1 MTKRLPSKYREI
13 GLDDDGDFETQQ
25 QLYAAWD
32 HYMKGSSIAEA
43 AEQSSLPD
51 WKVLNY
57 AHTSRNGKPSWA
69 EQRKQARLN
78 FIKDSN
84 DLTKVSLSR
93 AYKSTADTLFRCL
106 DKITRALEED
116 KLSGNEAVRAAD
128 VLLRGIEKL
137 HNIFAPALKTPLVNI
152 DLSKKIDEN
161 EVSDK
166 LEEWGLA
173 SKHGKQ
179 HGNT

>member
-1 MTKRLPSKYREI
+1 MAKLPAKYRDI

-32 HYMKGSSIAEA
+32 YYMKGYTIAEA
-43 AEQSSLPD
+43 ADKASLQE

-93 AYKSTADTLFRCL
+93 AYKSTADTLFKCL
-106 DKITRALEED
+106 DKITQALETD

-137 HNIFAPALKTPLVNI
+137 HNIFAPALKSPLVNI

-161 EVSDK
+161 EVSEK
-166 LEEWGLA
+166 LEEWGLVA
-173 SKHGKQ
+173 KPGKE